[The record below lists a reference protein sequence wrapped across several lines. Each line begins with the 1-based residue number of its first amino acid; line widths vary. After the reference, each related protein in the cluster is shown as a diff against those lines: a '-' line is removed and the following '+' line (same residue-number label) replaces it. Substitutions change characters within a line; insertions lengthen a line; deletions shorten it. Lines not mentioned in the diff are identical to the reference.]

1 MYYYLEKTIK
11 NINFLTRS
19 ERSTET
25 IKKNDST
32 LPLCLIALLPISLF
46 ITGCGGG
53 GTTTA
58 SSTYRNTIEG
68 AYGTEYNN
76 QVGLAQ
82 INAVTLNNYGHNG
95 SGVKVAVVD
104 SGIASSHAE
113 FGRTIYG
120 RDFGG
125 STNGYGSDEH
135 GHGTHVASIIAGDRD
150 GSGMRGVAYEATL
163 YDYRV
168 ANDAGSYVGLSG
180 DSGKAAVFNQ
190 HVTDNIRVSNN
201 SWGVAGVEINDVTE
215 SWLRSNYSQT
225 ITAAKAAIDN
235 GTLFVFAA
243 GNDGRVA
250 QGSAIH
256 ANIMGGL
263 PYRITELANSWLV
276 VVSVDPNNTET
287 DYTNRC
293 GVAAA
298 FCVTAPGGGDIQS
311 TTGIYA
317 ADNDGGYIRYSG
329 TSMAAPHVTGLA
341 AALMSK
347 FPSLT
352 NAQIATR
359 IKTTSSLATLTSS
372 SGRTLASHGEAYMQ
386 SVFGHGLV
394 NATTASASIG
404 SLNMGTGSN
413 LFSGSKV
420 DLSKSRMQLPSG
432 LSAGIKQAILADE
445 FVAFDSFDGAEFI
458 VTGNSVFEDKHDK
471 QNIVLLGYFVGA
483 REEKAQIGQKFSFT
497 NTSLGEL
504 RGMNWNISQG
514 NSEVSLASTNYWG
527 EKASLIARPNFFTSS
542 PASQLSMRIP
552 YSETLSLGTFM
563 QAPDR
568 QGDIRDRTGFGLSLD
583 WTPTDRSSIH
593 SSISSIDTNL
603 SLAATNNLA
612 NQMTN
617 TDILNLSFKHKVHKS
632 FEIFGSF
639 SHYGISDIAASP
651 TAFGLSNAE
660 YTSKTLGAE
669 FLNESGS
676 KYAMGVFDS
685 GTMAKGSVSFQSAT
699 GRSTDG
705 TISYQTK
712 KYSDGSG
719 YFNKDN
725 LALFFAG
732 SVPVKDGTFKDS
744 ILGFN
749 YQSIPGNPLGRGQI
763 GVQILHV
770 F

>member
-1 MYYYLEKTIK
+1 
-11 NINFLTRS
+11 
-19 ERSTET
+19 
-25 IKKNDST
+25 
-32 LPLCLIALLPISLF
+32 
-46 ITGCGGG
+46 
-53 GTTTA
+53 
-58 SSTYRNTIEG
+58 
-68 AYGTEYNN
+68 
-76 QVGLAQ
+76 
-82 INAVTLNNYGHNG
+82 
-95 SGVKVAVVD
+95 
-104 SGIASSHAE
+104 
-113 FGRTIYG
+113 
-120 RDFGG
+120 
-125 STNGYGSDEH
+125 
-135 GHGTHVASIIAGDRD
+135 
-150 GSGMRGVAYEATL
+150 
-163 YDYRV
+163 
-168 ANDAGSYVGLSG
+168 
-180 DSGKAAVFNQ
+180 
-190 HVTDNIRVSNN
+190 
-201 SWGVAGVEINDVTE
+201 
-215 SWLRSNYSQT
+215 
-225 ITAAKAAIDN
+225 
-235 GTLFVFAA
+235 
-243 GNDGRVA
+243 
-250 QGSAIH
+250 
-256 ANIMGGL
+256 
-263 PYRITELANSWLV
+263 
-276 VVSVDPNNTET
+276 
-287 DYTNRC
+287 
-293 GVAAA
+293 
-298 FCVTAPGGGDIQS
+298 
-311 TTGIYA
+311 
-317 ADNDGGYIRYSG
+317 
-329 TSMAAPHVTGLA
+329 
-341 AALMSK
+341 
-347 FPSLT
+347 
-352 NAQIATR
+352 
-359 IKTTSSLATLTSS
+359 
-372 SGRTLASHGEAYMQ
+372 
-386 SVFGHGLV
+386 
-394 NATTASASIG
+394 
-404 SLNMGTGSN
+404 
-413 LFSGSKV
+413 
-420 DLSKSRMQLPSG
+420 
-432 LSAGIKQAILADE
+432 
-445 FVAFDSFDGAEFI
+445 
-458 VTGNSVFEDKHDK
+458 
-471 QNIVLLGYFVGA
+471 
-483 REEKAQIGQKFSFT
+483 
-497 NTSLGEL
+497 
-504 RGMNWNISQG
+504 MNWNISQG

>member
-1 MYYYLEKTIK
+1 MYFYLKQLFQ
-11 NINFLTRS
+11 NIIFLTHSRRPPDAIS
-19 ERSTET
+19 QKVS
-25 IKKNDST
+25 SF
-32 LPLCLIALLPISLF
+32 LLILLLPFSLF
-46 ITGCGGG
+46 MTGCGGG

-58 SSTYRNTIEG
+58 TETYRNTIEG

-82 INAVTLNNYGHNG
+82 INAVSLNNYGHNG

-104 SGIASSHAE
+104 SGIASTHAE
-113 FGRTIYG
+113 FGRAIYG

-168 ANDAGSYVGLSG
+168 ANDAGSLAGLSN
-180 DSGKAAVFNQ
+180 DTETAKVFNQ
-190 HVTDNIRVSNN
+190 HVIDNIKVSNN
-201 SWGVAGVEINDVTE
+201 SWGTAGVEINEVSETWVRTN
-215 SWLRSNYSQT
+215 SKQSIS
-225 ITAAKAAIDN
+225 AALAAINN

-243 GNDGRVA
+243 GNNGA
-250 QGSAIH
+250 MH
-256 ANIMGGL
+256 ANLVGGL
-263 PYRITELANSWLV
+263 PYRIAELNESWLV
-276 VVSVDPNNTET
+276 VVSVDPNNVET
-287 DYTNRC
+287 YYTNRC

-298 FCVTAPGGGDIQS
+298 FCVTAPGGGDSQS

-352 NAQIATR
+352 NKQIATR
-359 IKTTSSLATLTSS
+359 IKTTSSLNNLTSS
-372 SGRTLASHGEAYMQ
+372 TGRTLASHGEAYMQ

-394 NATTASASIG
+394 NATAASASIG
-404 SLNMGTGSN
+404 SLNIGTGSN
-413 LFSGSKV
+413 IFSGSKI
-420 DLSKSRMQLPSG
+420 DLSKSKMQLPSG
-432 LSAGIKQAILADE
+432 LSAGIKQAILADG

-458 VTGNSVFEDKHDK
+458 VKGNTVFEDKYNN
-471 QNIVLLGYFVGA
+471 QNIVLLGYFADA
-483 REEKAQIGQKFSFT
+483 RDENVQIGQKFSFT

-514 NSEVSLASTNYWG
+514 NSEVSLAQTNYWG

-542 PASQLSMRIP
+542 PTSQLNMKIP
-552 YSETLSLGTFM
+552 YSETHSLSAFI
-563 QAPDR
+563 QAPDM
-568 QGDIRDRTGFGLSLD
+568 QGDIRDRTGFGLALD
-583 WTPTDRSSIH
+583 WAPTDRSSLH
-593 SSISSIDTNL
+593 SSISSIDTNV

-612 NQMTN
+612 SQMTN
-617 TDILNLSFKHKVHKS
+617 TDILNLSFKHKVNKG
-632 FEIFGSF
+632 FEIFGSL
-639 SHYGISDIAASP
+639 SHYGIGDIAASP
-651 TAFGLSNAE
+651 TAFGISNAE
-660 YTSKTLGAE
+660 YTSTTLGAE
-669 FLNESGS
+669 FVSESGS
-676 KYAMGVFDS
+676 KYSIGVFDS
-685 GTMAKGSVSFQSAT
+685 ATMAKGSVAFQTAT

-712 KYSDGSG
+712 EYSNGSG
-719 YFNKDN
+719 YFNTDN
-725 LALFFAG
+725 MALFFAG
-732 SVPVKDGTFKDS
+732 SIPINYKGSKNS
-744 ILGFN
+744 IFSYN
-749 YQSIPGNPLGRGQI
+749 YQSIPGNSLGRGQI
-763 GVQILHV
+763 GVQISHV